1 MTYIQHL
8 TLSSGHSRR
17 IEPGEVSG
25 QTLALVGPWLE
36 TLIAS
41 GGKLSLPRSDLSRR
55 YCASA
60 TIERG
65 ALLMT
70 VFVRDRTGMAPLV
83 TFGVAK
89 RRRHGD
95 VLWPYF
101 IDPQTAQTMF
111 ATSVKRGV
119 QRPAEPWCAVLIHLT
134 LALAD
139 PSASAWLGDFER
151 CVAWAWVHRAAGDDE
166 PDDTGEL
173 RAR

>member
-1 MTYIQHL
+1 MRAIRAGIAEQRAQRCLSLANGAPQPPPELVGGCEAVLPTVVLHL
-8 TLSSGHSRR
+8 KGVHAVRR
-17 IEPGEVSG
+17 VDAGLRPRQPPSEAG
-25 QTLALVGPWLE
+25 QTLL
-36 TLIAS
+36 
-41 GGKLSLPRSDLSRR
+41 RR
-55 YCASA
+55 
-60 TIERG
+60 G
-65 ALLMT
+65 Q
-70 VFVRDRTGMAPLV
+70 VR
-83 TFGVAK
+83 
-89 RRRHGD
+89 
-95 VLWPYF
+95 
-101 IDPQTAQTMF
+101 DPQTAQTMF